1 LQNFCLQLS
10 DVAELSVMM
19 GIVVGS
25 IILSPFLGYQPRSG
39 DVYSEEACLKVM
51 GMKHQKI
58 LEHTVSKATL
68 HD

>member
-1 LQNFCLQLS
+1 
-10 DVAELSVMM
+10 MM